1 MKQLFE
7 AMNHPEKTM
16 KATRLDLF
24 DFTSRPMRAF
34 HVTWVSFFLCFFAWF
49 GMAPLMPVIR
59 KELGLSKE
67 QIGNIM
73 IAAVA
78 VTILARLGV
87 GWLCD
92 RFGPR
97 RVYAGLLAVG
107 ALPVMG
113 IGLADDYLS
122 FLLFRLAIGA
132 IGASFVITQ
141 FHTSSMFAPRVV
153 GTANA
158 TAAGWGNLGG
168 GVAQMVM
175 PLLFAAFLGFGLTEG
190 SAWRVAMVVPGVLM
204 LLASVAYLK
213 LTHDLPE
220 GPWARPASANK
231 KSLAKFAAAARD
243 PRTWVLGLAYGAC
256 FGVELTVHNM
266 AALYFHDRFALDL
279 KSAGLVAGSFGVLAL
294 FARTLGGY
302 TGDRVGA
309 RLGLRGRVLT
319 LAVVLAAEG
328 VMLVVFSQMNSLV
341 LAVVTLVIFGLFTH
355 MSAGATYAVSPFLRR
370 DAVGAVTGIVG
381 AGGNIGAVLA
391 GFLFRSSAV
400 STTAALFYLGLVVVV
415 CSVLVLTVRFAPED
429 EASLRK
435 ELDAARAPVGVEG
448 VPAPAE

>member
-1 MKQLFE
+1 MEPHKT
-7 AMNHPEKTM
+7 TM
-16 KATRLDLF
+16 KATRLELF
-24 DFTSRPMRAF
+24 NFTSRPMRAF

-78 VTILARLGV
+78 VTILARLLI

-132 IGASFVITQ
+132 IGASFVVTQ
-141 FHTSSMFAPRVV
+141 FHTSSMFAPNVV

-168 GVAQMVM
+168 GVAQIVM
-175 PLLFAAFLGFGLTEG
+175 PLVFTGFLTLGLSEG

-204 LLASVAYLK
+204 LVASVAYLRW
-213 LTHDLPE
+213 THDRPD
-220 GPWARPASANK
+220 GDWKRPASSQ
-231 KSLAKFAAAARD
+231 KSLRAFAAAARD
-243 PRTWVLGLAYGAC
+243 PRTWVIGLAYGAC

-279 KSAGLVAGSFGVLAL
+279 KAAGLVAGTFGVLAL

-302 TGDRVGA
+302 AGDRVGS
-309 RLGLRGRVLT
+309 RRGLRGRVVT
-319 LAVVLAAEG
+319 LAALLAAEG
-328 VMLVVFSQMNSLV
+328 VMLVVFSRMDSLP
-341 LAVVTLVIFGLFTH
+341 LAIATLVIFGLFTH
-355 MSAGATYAVSPFLRR
+355 MSAGATYAVSPFLRPE
-370 DAVGAVTGIVG
+370 AVGAVAGIVG
-381 AGGNIGAVLA
+381 AGGNIGAVAA
-391 GFLFRSSAV
+391 GFLFRSDAISM
-400 STTAALFYLGLVVVV
+400 TAALFYLGISVVV
-415 CSVLVLTVRFAPED
+415 SAVLVLTVRFAPEA
-429 EASLRK
+429 EAAMK
-435 ELDAARAPVGVEG
+435 APV
-448 VPAPAE
+448 APAEPSVIPSPAE

>member
-1 MKQLFE
+1 
-7 AMNHPEKTM
+7 MNLPTTTM
-16 KATRLDLF
+16 KATRLKLF
-24 DFTSRPMRAF
+24 DFTTRPMRAF

-59 KELGLSKE
+59 QELGLSKE

-78 VTILARLGV
+78 VTILARLLI

-132 IGASFVITQ
+132 VGASFVVTQ
-141 FHTSSMFAPRVV
+141 FHTSSMFAPNVV

-168 GVAQMVM
+168 GVAQIVM
-175 PLLFAAFLGFGLTEG
+175 PLVFTGFLALGMAEG
-190 SAWRVAMVVPGVLM
+190 SAWRVAMIVPGVLM
-204 LLASVAYLK
+204 LGASVAYLK
-213 LTHDLPE
+213 LTHDCPE
-220 GPWARPASANK
+220 GDWKRPASNQ
-231 KSLAKFAAAARD
+231 KSLAAFAAAARD
-243 PRTWVLGLAYGAC
+243 PRTWVIGLAYGAC

-279 KSAGLVAGSFGVLAL
+279 KAAGLVAGTFGVLAL

-302 TGDRVGA
+302 AGDRVGA
-309 RLGLRGRVLT
+309 RGGLRGRVVT
-319 LAVVLAAEG
+319 LAVLLAAEG
-328 VMLVVFSQMNSLV
+328 LMLVVFSRMDSLP
-341 LAVVTLVIFGLFTH
+341 LAIATLVIFGLFTH
-355 MSAGATYAVSPFLRR
+355 MSAGATYAVSPFLRPE
-370 DAVGAVTGIVG
+370 AVGAVAGIIG
-381 AGGNIGAVLA
+381 AGGNIGAVAA
-391 GFLFRSSAV
+391 GFLFRSDSI
-400 STTAALFYLGLVVVV
+400 SMTAALFYLGLTVVV
-415 CSVLVLTVRFAPED
+415 CAVLVLTVRFAPEA
-429 EASLRK
+429 EASMRAQLGRARV
-435 ELDAARAPVGVEG
+435 EPGPLAAPT
-448 VPAPAE
+448 PAE

>member
-1 MKQLFE
+1 MQ
-7 AMNHPEKTM
+7 PEKAM
-16 KATRLDLF
+16 KANRLDLF
-24 DFTSRPMRAF
+24 DFTTRPMRAF

-49 GMAPLMPVIR
+49 GMAPLMPIVR
-59 KELGLSKE
+59 NELKLSKE

-73 IAAVA
+73 IASVA
-78 VTILARLGV
+78 VTIFARLVV

-97 RVYAGLLAVG
+97 RVYAGLLAIG
-107 ALPVMG
+107 ALPVIG
-113 IGLADDYLS
+113 IGLAHDYMS

-175 PLLFAAFLGFGLTEG
+175 PLLFAGLMGFGLTE
-190 SAWRVAMVVPGVLM
+190 STAWRAAMVVPGVLM
-204 LLASVAYLK
+204 LLASVAYLT
-213 LTHDLPE
+213 LTTD
-220 GPWARPASANK
+220 GPDGDFKPGATASK
-231 KSLAKFAAAARD
+231 GSLATFGRAAKD

-266 AALYFHDRFALDL
+266 AALYFHDRFQLDL
-279 KSAGLVAGSFGVLAL
+279 KTAGLVAGTFGVLAL

-302 TGDRVGA
+302 TGDRIGA

-319 LAVVLAAEG
+319 LAALLSAEG
-328 VMLVVFSQMNSLV
+328 VMLVVFSQMGTLP
-341 LAVVTLVIFGLFTH
+341 LAVITLVVFGLFTH

-370 DAVGAVTGIVG
+370 DAVGAVAGIVG
-381 AGGNIGAVLA
+381 AGGNIGAVAA

-400 STTAALFYLGLVVVV
+400 STTAALLVLGLVVVV
-415 CSVLVLTVRFAPED
+415 CAVLVLTVRFAEAD
-429 EASLRK
+429 EAALRS
-435 ELDAARAPVGVEG
+435 ELAKA
-448 VPAPAE
+448 PAPAVPSELAAAE

>member
-1 MKQLFE
+1 
-7 AMNHPEKTM
+7 M
-16 KATRLDLF
+16 KANRLALF
-24 DFTSRPMRAF
+24 DFTTRPMRAF

-49 GMAPLMPVIR
+49 GMAPLMPVVR
-59 KELGLSKE
+59 NELHLSKE

-73 IAAVA
+73 IASVA
-78 VTILARLGV
+78 VTIFARLVV

-97 RVYAGLLAVG
+97 RVYAGLLAIG

-113 IGLADDYLS
+113 IGLAHDYVS
-122 FLLFRLAIGA
+122 FLVFRLAIGA

-141 FHTSSMFAPRVV
+141 FHTSSMFASNVV

-168 GVAQMVM
+168 GVAQIVM
-175 PLLFAAFLGFGLTEG
+175 PLLFAGLMGFGLTEA
-190 SAWRVAMVVPGVLM
+190 SAWRTAMIVPGALM
-204 LLASVAYLK
+204 LVASVAYLT
-213 LTHDLPE
+213 LTTDNPE
-220 GPWARPASANK
+220 GAHRGPTGSK
-231 KSLAKFAAAARD
+231 GSLATFGLAAKD

-266 AALYFHDRFALDL
+266 AALYFHDRFQLDL
-279 KSAGLVAGSFGVLAL
+279 KSAGLVAGTFGVLAL

-319 LAVVLAAEG
+319 LALLLAAEG
-328 VMLVVFSQMNSLV
+328 LMLMLFSRMGSLPLAIGALVV
-341 LAVVTLVIFGLFTH
+341 FGLFTH

-370 DAVGAVTGIVG
+370 DAVGAVAGIVG
-381 AGGNIGAVLA
+381 AGGNIGAVAA
-391 GFLFRSSAV
+391 GFLFRSSSF
-400 STTAALFYLGLVVVV
+400 STTSALLVLGGVVVACAV
-415 CSVLVLTVRFAPED
+415 MVLTVRFAPAD
-429 EASLRK
+429 EAALRS
-435 ELDAARAPVGVEG
+435 ELAKVPQAPQAPQPVL
-448 VPAPAE
+448 PNALTPAE